1 MQRNFTDENFERFLQ
16 QNADGLR
23 MKPSEKV
30 WKGIDAHLN
39 KKKKRFGFFLGFS
52 ILLTS
57 ALGYFYFNDTNTAAV
72 QNTSATGNETN
83 GQSAIASNKEVTDA
97 GSNKSRAIEV
107 QMPTS
112 RNNDAS
118 VTGGA
123 VSRMSARVIPMYSS
137 AAPLLSGNN
146 TSIARS
152 KPGAPAVENSFA
164 ATSPGNSINSS
175 VSAGS
180 ALSSANTFIPTI
192 VDSYPDTDR
201 EASPPAKKDAV
212 AMSNLPMT
220 IESVTNSYK
229 RLLKNKKFG
238 VQFFFT
244 PTVSYRR
251 LAENKAYARST
262 GNQQVYNINSAV
274 THKPDFG
281 FKVGVLGKYAVG
293 SRFKIRGGV
302 QFNVNRYD
310 IKTFN
315 SSYEVATIQFSDRQ
329 TLNAVTGYNN
339 FSGYKSDWLENFY
352 FQAAAPVGVEMRV
365 SGNRKTTLG
374 IAANIAPTYILGD
387 KTYLISKDYKN
398 YIEVPWLVRDWNVN
412 TSFETF
418 IGYSTGKVK
427 WQVGPQVS
435 YQMFSTYDSR
445 YPIKEHLFDFGLRVG
460 MSLKK

>member
-57 ALGYFYFNDTNTAAV
+57 ALGYFYFNENNTAAV
-72 QNTSATGNETN
+72 QNETAAGDETR
-83 GQSAIASNKEVTDA
+83 GQSTMAPGKESTDLRSDRGGA
-97 GSNKSRAIEV
+97 VEV
-107 QMPTS
+107 QMVQSPVI
-112 RNNDAS
+112 NAPVPNAS
-118 VTGGA
+118 SG
-123 VSRMSARVIPMYSS
+123 SQISARVIPMNTIAAATLSGSNSSVAQLGADRSLFENSS
-137 AAPLLSGNN
+137 AAGTESRSG
-146 TSIARS
+146 SIA
-152 KPGAPAVENSFA
+152 ANADV
-164 ATSPGNSINSS
+164 
-175 VSAGS
+175 
-180 ALSSANTFIPTI
+180 LSSNTFIPTI

-201 EASPPAKKDAV
+201 EASPLAKKDAAV
-212 AMSNLPMT
+212 MSNLPMT

-262 GNQQVYNINSAV
+262 GNQQVYSINSAV

-281 FKVGVLGKYAVG
+281 FKVGVMGKYAVG

-352 FQAAAPVGVEMRV
+352 FQVAAPVGVEMRV

-374 IAANIAPTYILGD
+374 IAANVAPTYILGD

-418 IGYSTGKVK
+418 VGYSTGKVK